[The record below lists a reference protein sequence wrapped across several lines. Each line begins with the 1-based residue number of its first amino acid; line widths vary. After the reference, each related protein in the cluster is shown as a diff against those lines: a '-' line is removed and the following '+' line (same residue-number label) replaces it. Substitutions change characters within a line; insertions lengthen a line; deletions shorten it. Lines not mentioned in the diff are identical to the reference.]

1 MKDTIRQLIQQALT
15 QLVNEGV
22 LPEGLTPAIQVENT
36 RDKTHGDFASNIAMM
51 LAKPAGLKP
60 RDLAEKIIAALPAD
74 PQVTKA
80 EIAGPGFINFF
91 QNTQALAS
99 RLDAALA
106 DAKIGVRKAGPAQR
120 VAIDLSA
127 PNLAKEMHVGHLR
140 STIIGDGVAR
150 VLEFLGDD
158 VIRQNHVGDWGTQF
172 GMLMA
177 YLQENPITSN
187 ELSDLENFYR
197 AAKKR
202 FDESEEFAD
211 RARGLVVKLQA
222 GDAECLELWGR
233 FREISLSHC
242 QEIYELL
249 NVKLTMADVMGES
262 AYNDDLINVVND
274 LKAKGLLVESNGAQC
289 VFLEEFKTA
298 DGDPLPVIIVK
309 ADGGYL
315 YATTDLAAVRYR
327 SGVLKADRALYFVD
341 QRQALHFQQVF
352 EVARR
357 AGFVT
362 HPMQMEHMGFGT
374 MNGADGR
381 PFKTR
386 DGGTVKLIDLLNEA
400 QDRAYNLVK
409 EKNPE
414 LAEADLRN
422 IARVVG
428 IGAVKYADLSKH
440 RTSDYSFNFELM
452 LNFEGNTAPYL
463 LYAYTRVAGVF
474 RKLGKDF
481 SEVEGQINLE
491 APHEQELAAKLAQF
505 GEVLNSVG
513 EKGTPHILCTYLYE
527 VAGLFSS
534 FYENCPILTAD
545 DEAQKQSR
553 LRLAA
558 LAGRTLK
565 QGLELLGLETL
576 ERIRYQAPA
585 KKPIPG
591 WLWMAIGLTVGAFV
605 VFLMKLDPG
614 KGDDVKRVK
623 QEQQKATKM
632 AEANKTPPSP
642 TAPVKPKYDFYTLLP
657 ESEVIVPPDAVPEKT
672 LPTPQPVPTTPV
684 TPAEA
689 AKIDT
694 ARAQAALAGITPPPP
709 PPVATTK
716 AAPVTK
722 FFLQAGSFP
731 KQADADRVRAQI
743 ILLGQAVTVESGT
756 VKDATWYRVLVGPFS
771 NREQLTV
778 AQKQLAGAGFSNL
791 LLQQRQSR

>member
-15 QLVNEGV
+15 QLVTDGV
-22 LPEGLTPAIQVENT
+22 LPEGLTPAIQVENA

-51 LAKPAGLKP
+51 LAKPAGMKP
-60 RDLAEKIIAALPAD
+60 RDLAEKLIAALPAD
-74 PQVTKA
+74 EQVSKV
-80 EIAGPGFINFF
+80 EIAGPGFLNFF

-106 DAKIGVRKAGPAQR
+106 DAKLGVKKAGPQQK
-120 VAIDLSA
+120 VVVDLSA

-140 STIIGDGVAR
+140 STIIGDAVSR

-177 YLQENPITSN
+177 YLQENPITSD

-202 FDESEEFAD
+202 FDESEAFAD

-222 GDAECLELWGR
+222 GDPECLKLWTR
-233 FREISLSHC
+233 FKDISLSHC
-242 QEIYELL
+242 QKTYELL

-262 AYNDDLINVVND
+262 AYNDDLANVVND
-274 LKAKGLLVESNGAQC
+274 LKAKGLLVESKGAQC

-298 DGDPLPVIIVK
+298 EGEPLPVIVQK

-327 SGVLKADRALYFVD
+327 SNVLKADRALYFVD
-341 QRQALHFQQVF
+341 QRQALHFNQVF

-357 AGFVT
+357 AGFVG
-362 HPMQMEHMGFGT
+362 HPMHMEHMGFGT

-386 DGGTVKLIDLLNEA
+386 DGGTVKLIDLLTEA
-400 QDRAYNLVK
+400 KERAYALVK

-414 LAEADLRN
+414 LAEADLRA
-422 IARVVG
+422 IGEVVG

-474 RKLGKDF
+474 RKLGKSFD
-481 SEVEGQINLE
+481 EVDGQIILQ
-491 APHEQELAAKLAQF
+491 APQEQDLAARLAQF
-505 GEVLNSVG
+505 GEILNNVA
-513 EKGTPHILCTYLYE
+513 EKGTPHVLCAYLYD

-534 FYENCPILTAD
+534 FYENCPILGAD
-545 DEAQKQSR
+545 TPEQQQSR

-558 LAGRTLK
+558 LTGRTLK

-576 ERIRYQAPA
+576 ER
-585 KKPIPG
+585 
-591 WLWMAIGLTVGAFV
+591 M
-605 VFLMKLDPG
+605 
-614 KGDDVKRVK
+614 
-623 QEQQKATKM
+623 
-632 AEANKTPPSP
+632 
-642 TAPVKPKYDFYTLLP
+642 
-657 ESEVIVPPDAVPEKT
+657 
-672 LPTPQPVPTTPV
+672 
-684 TPAEA
+684 
-689 AKIDT
+689 
-694 ARAQAALAGITPPPP
+694 
-709 PPVATTK
+709 
-716 AAPVTK
+716 
-722 FFLQAGSFP
+722 
-731 KQADADRVRAQI
+731 
-743 ILLGQAVTVESGT
+743 
-756 VKDATWYRVLVGPFS
+756 
-771 NREQLTV
+771 
-778 AQKQLAGAGFSNL
+778 
-791 LLQQRQSR
+791 

>member
-1 MKDTIRQLIQQALT
+1 MKDTIRQLIQQAIT

-22 LPEGLTPAIQVENT
+22 LPEGLSPAIQVENS

-51 LAKPAGLKP
+51 LAKPAGMKP

-74 PQVTKA
+74 ENVTKT
-80 EIAGPGFINFF
+80 EIAGPGFLNFF

-106 DAKIGVRKAGPAQR
+106 DERIGVRKAGPAQR
-120 VAIDLSA
+120 TVVDLSA

-150 VLEFLGDD
+150 VLEFLGDE

-177 YLQENPITSN
+177 YLQENPIISD

-202 FDESEEFAD
+202 FDESEAFAD

-222 GDAECLELWGR
+222 GDAECLALWTR
-233 FREISLSHC
+233 FKDISLSHC
-242 QEIYELL
+242 QKIYELL

-274 LKAKGLLVESNGAQC
+274 LKAAGLLVESNGAQC
-289 VFLEEFKTA
+289 VFLDEFKNA

-327 SGVLKADRALYFVD
+327 SGTLKADRALYFVD

-352 EVARR
+352 AVARK

-362 HPMQMEHMGFGT
+362 HPMAMEHMGFGT
-374 MNGADGR
+374 MNGKDGR

-386 DGGTVKLIDLLNEA
+386 DGGTVKLIDLLTEA
-400 QDRAYNLVK
+400 MERAYVLVK
-409 EKNPE
+409 DKNPD
-414 LAEADLRN
+414 LAETELRS
-422 IARVVG
+422 IAKVVG

-440 RTSDYSFNFELM
+440 RTSDYSFNFDLM

-481 SEVEGQINLE
+481 SEVEGQIVLE
-491 APHEQELAAKLAQF
+491 AAHEQELAAKLAQF
-505 GEVLNSVG
+505 GEVLNSVAD
-513 EKGTPHILCTYLYE
+513 KGTPHILCSYLYD

-534 FYENCPILTAD
+534 FYENCPILGAETP
-545 DEAQKQSR
+545 AQMQSR

-558 LAGRTLK
+558 LTGRTLK

-576 ERIRYQAPA
+576 ER
-585 KKPIPG
+585 
-591 WLWMAIGLTVGAFV
+591 M
-605 VFLMKLDPG
+605 
-614 KGDDVKRVK
+614 
-623 QEQQKATKM
+623 
-632 AEANKTPPSP
+632 
-642 TAPVKPKYDFYTLLP
+642 
-657 ESEVIVPPDAVPEKT
+657 
-672 LPTPQPVPTTPV
+672 
-684 TPAEA
+684 
-689 AKIDT
+689 
-694 ARAQAALAGITPPPP
+694 
-709 PPVATTK
+709 
-716 AAPVTK
+716 
-722 FFLQAGSFP
+722 
-731 KQADADRVRAQI
+731 
-743 ILLGQAVTVESGT
+743 
-756 VKDATWYRVLVGPFS
+756 
-771 NREQLTV
+771 
-778 AQKQLAGAGFSNL
+778 
-791 LLQQRQSR
+791 

>member
-22 LPEGLTPAIQVENT
+22 LPEGLSPAIQVENT

-51 LAKPAGLKP
+51 LSKPAGMKP

-74 PQVTKA
+74 ANVTKA

-106 DAKIGVRKAGPAQR
+106 DARIGARKAGDSQR
-120 VAIDLSA
+120 VVIDLSA

-150 VLEFLGDD
+150 VLEFLGDT

-177 YLQENPITSN
+177 YLQENPITSD

-202 FDESEEFAD
+202 FDESEEFAT

-222 GDAECLELWGR
+222 GDPECLALWTR
-233 FREISLSHC
+233 FKDISLSHC
-242 QEIYELL
+242 QKTYELL

-262 AYNDDLINVVND
+262 AYNDDLANVVAD
-274 LKAKGLLVESNGAQC
+274 LKAKGLLVEDQGAQC
-289 VFLEEFKTA
+289 VFLEEFKNSE
-298 DGDPLPVIIVK
+298 GEPLPVIVQK

-327 SGVLKADRALYFVD
+327 SNVLNADRALYFVD
-341 QRQALHFQQVF
+341 QRQALHFNQVF

-357 AGFVT
+357 AGFVG

-386 DGGTVKLIDLLNEA
+386 DGGTVKLIDLLTEA
-400 QDRAYNLVK
+400 KERAYALVK
-409 EKNPE
+409 EKNPT
-414 LAEADLRN
+414 LADEDLRH
-422 IARVVG
+422 IGEVVG

-474 RKLGKDF
+474 RKLGKGFD
-481 SEVEGQINLE
+481 EVEGKIVLQ
-491 APHEQELAAKLAQF
+491 AAHEQDLAARLAQF
-505 GEVLNSVG
+505 GETLNSVA
-513 EKGTPHILCTYLYE
+513 EKGTPHVLCSYLYDL
-527 VAGLFSS
+527 AGLFSS
-534 FYENCPILTAD
+534 FYENCPILAAETP
-545 DEAQKQSR
+545 EQQQSR

-558 LAGRTLK
+558 LTGRTLK

-576 ERIRYQAPA
+576 ER
-585 KKPIPG
+585 
-591 WLWMAIGLTVGAFV
+591 M
-605 VFLMKLDPG
+605 
-614 KGDDVKRVK
+614 
-623 QEQQKATKM
+623 
-632 AEANKTPPSP
+632 
-642 TAPVKPKYDFYTLLP
+642 
-657 ESEVIVPPDAVPEKT
+657 
-672 LPTPQPVPTTPV
+672 
-684 TPAEA
+684 
-689 AKIDT
+689 
-694 ARAQAALAGITPPPP
+694 
-709 PPVATTK
+709 
-716 AAPVTK
+716 
-722 FFLQAGSFP
+722 
-731 KQADADRVRAQI
+731 
-743 ILLGQAVTVESGT
+743 
-756 VKDATWYRVLVGPFS
+756 
-771 NREQLTV
+771 
-778 AQKQLAGAGFSNL
+778 
-791 LLQQRQSR
+791 